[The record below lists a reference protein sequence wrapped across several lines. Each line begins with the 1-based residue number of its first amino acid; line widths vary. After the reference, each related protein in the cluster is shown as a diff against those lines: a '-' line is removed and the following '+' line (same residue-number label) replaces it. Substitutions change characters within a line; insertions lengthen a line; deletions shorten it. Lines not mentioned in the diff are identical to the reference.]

1 MYPYY
6 GEECVS
12 QCNCSEPMCD
22 VTTGCTT
29 VDEGIIQISSKGNK
43 SCHYYFPK
51 YRYDYVLK
59 DISIDVLSLR
69 IMYIYY

>member
-29 VDEGIIQISSKGNK
+29 VDEGIIQMSTKGYK
-43 SCHYYFPK
+43 SCHYFFQ
-51 YRYDYVLK
+51 
-59 DISIDVLSLR
+59 SIAM
-69 IMYIYY
+69 IMF